1 MPEKPTSQSPFIE
14 SAIRTIEIENR
25 ATALLADR
33 IGSTFESACQIMLNT
48 KGRVIVT
55 GMGKSGHIGNK
66 IAATF
71 ASTGTPSYFVHP
83 AEASHGDIG
92 MITSDDVVLA
102 LSNSGNTT
110 EITTLLPVLKRKG
123 VKLITLTG
131 NASSELALAADA
143 NIDASVSEEA
153 CPLGLAP
160 TCSTTVTLILGDAL
174 AMALLEA
181 RGFTRDDFAIS
192 HPGGSLGRRLLIK
205 VKDVMHSGTEIPSVK
220 LDSSLSA
227 ALAVMSEK
235 GFGMTTVISENS
247 HLVGVFTDGDLRRTI
262 DSGKDIQQLKISEI
276 ISPSYKSISED
287 VLAAEAVKLMEDANI
302 YVLIVKN
309 EAGEVVGIVKMHDL
323 LKAQVV

>member
-1 MPEKPTSQSPFIE
+1 M
-14 SAIRTIEIENR
+14 
-25 ATALLADR
+25 
-33 IGSTFESACQIMLNT
+33 MLDT

-92 MITSDDVVLA
+92 MITSDDIVLA
-102 LSNSGNTT
+102 LSNSGNTA

-123 VKLITLTG
+123 IKLITLTG
-131 NASSELALAADA
+131 NTSSELALAADA

-160 TCSTTVTLILGDAL
+160 TSSTTVTLILGDAL

-181 RGFTRDDFAIS
+181 RGFTRDDFAMS
-192 HPGGSLGRRLLIK
+192 HPGGSLGRRLLVK
-205 VKDVMHSGTEIPSVK
+205 VKDVMHSGTEIPSVR

-235 GFGMTTVISENS
+235 GFGMTTVVDGNS
-247 HLVGVFTDGDLRRTI
+247 DLVGVFTDGDLRRTI
-262 DSGKDIQQLKISEI
+262 DAGKNIQQLKISEI

-287 VLAAEAVKLMEDANI
+287 VLAAEAVKLMEEANI

-309 EAGEVVGIVKMHDL
+309 KAGEVVGIVKMHDL
-323 LKAQVV
+323 LKAKVV